1 MGGTPS
7 SLTVFGNVVLTISEI
22 HTCDARA
29 PVSRRSKR
37 LSYISVALS
46 HPHVKDV
53 RAEAQ
58 QKDDRG
64 DVVESEGA
72 RA

>member
-22 HTCDARA
+22 HTCHARA
-29 PVSRRSKR
+29 PVSRRFKS

-46 HPHVKDV
+46 THRHVKDV
-53 RAEAQ
+53 RAEA
-58 QKDDRG
+58 
-64 DVVESEGA
+64 
-72 RA
+72 

>member
-22 HTCDARA
+22 HTCHARA
-29 PVSRRSKR
+29 HPVSRRFKS

-46 HPHVKDV
+46 HRHVKDV
-53 RAEAQ
+53 RAEA
-58 QKDDRG
+58 
-64 DVVESEGA
+64 
-72 RA
+72 